1 MRITIIA
8 PTVNLSGGIRVVV
21 IYARHLMRMGH
32 TVHVVSPPPEKAPLP
47 KKIKSLIKGGGWPRY
62 MRSPKSHLDGS
73 GVDHHILDRWRPVED
88 ADVPDADVV
97 VSTWWETAEWVAA
110 LSARKGAKAY
120 FIQHHEIFPN
130 LPLDRVH
137 ATYRLPLHKI
147 VIAAW
152 LKRVMKTQYG
162 DDVVDLVPNSVD
174 RSQFFA
180 VVRGKQSAPTVGFL
194 FAKSPIKGVDVANAA
209 LRLVRANLPGLRLR
223 LLAFGSETPSPQF
236 PLPEGTEFFYRP
248 PQDQIRDL
256 YSRCDVWL
264 TASRSEGFNLPAMEA
279 MACRTPVVA
288 TATGWPEEA
297 VRSGENG
304 MLVDVD
310 DIAGLAKGL
319 EFVLTRSDE
328 EWRGMSA
335 SAYATAASGS
345 WEESARQFE
354 RALQHAVER
363 TRRGELSR

>member
-1 MRITIIA
+1 M
-8 PTVNLSGGIRVVV
+8 V
-21 IYARHLMRMGH
+21 IYAQLLMRLGH
-32 TVHVVSPPPEKAPLP
+32 TVLIVSPPPAAVPFL
-47 KKIKSLIKGGGWPRY
+47 KKFKSLLRGNSWPRY
-62 MRSPKSHLDGS
+62 TRSPKSHLDGS
-73 GVDHHILDRWRPVED
+73 GVDHHILDRWRAVED
-88 ADVPDADVV
+88 TDVPDADVV
-97 VSTWWETAEWVAA
+97 VATWWETAEWVAA
-110 LSARKGAKAY
+110 LSPRKGAKTY

-130 LPLDRVH
+130 LPLERVH
-137 ATYRLPLHKI
+137 STYRLPLHKI

-174 RSQFFA
+174 RNQFFSGE
-180 VVRGKQSAPTVGFL
+180 RGKQSAPTVGFL
-194 FAKSPIKGVDVANAA
+194 FATSSVKGVDIAISA
-209 LRLVRANLPGLRLR
+209 LRIVRQRLPGLR

-319 EFVLTRSDE
+319 GFVLTRSDE